1 MLLRFLRRLAIVTS
15 VVVAVFLNPVYAQS
29 SGQNQ
34 RKPLPSDPLP
44 RTQSESQTQKDQ
56 SPSKAPPENDDG
68 VSSSRDQIIDLS
80 PPSNDAKNH
89 PDSEIPGDTGDIQ
102 EFHAFDPHKA
112 AKAVEIGDFYFKR
125 KNYAAAVSRYREA
138 LLFKPNDAIATFRLA
153 QALEQS
159 RNFAEARKEYE
170 SYLKI
175 LPHGPGAAEARKAL
189 GRLPK
194 TLSSSASSGQ

>member
-15 VVVAVFLNPVYAQS
+15 VVGAVFLNPVYAQS

-44 RTQSESQTQKDQ
+44 RTQSESQTDKDQ
-56 SPSKAPPENDDG
+56 APSKTSPENDDG

-80 PPSNDAKNH
+80 PPKNDAKDH
-89 PDSEIPGDTGDIQ
+89 PDSEVPFDDATGVQ
-102 EFHAFDPHKA
+102 EFHQFDPHKA

-175 LPHGPGAAEARKAL
+175 LPHGPSAAEARKAL

-194 TLSSSASSGQ
+194 TLSSSASS

>member
-1 MLLRFLRRLAIVTS
+1 MLLMLLRLAIVTS
-15 VVVAVFLNPVYAQS
+15 VLVALFLNPVYAQS
-29 SGQNQ
+29 SAQTQ

-44 RTQSESQTQKDQ
+44 RTESESQREKEQDRPKTQR
-56 SPSKAPPENDDG
+56 ENDDG

-80 PPSNDAKNH
+80 PPGNDARNH
-89 PDSEIPGDTGDIQ
+89 PDSEIPGDIQ
-102 EFHAFDPHKA
+102 EFHPFDPHKA

-125 KNYAAAVSRYREA
+125 KNYAAAISRYREA

-175 LPHGPGAAEARKAL
+175 LPHGASAAEARKAL

-194 TLSSSASSGQ
+194 ALSSSATSGQ

>member
-1 MLLRFLRRLAIVTS
+1 MLLMLLRRLAIVTS
-15 VVVAVFLNPVYAQS
+15 VLVALFLNPVYAQS
-29 SGQNQ
+29 SPQNQ
-34 RKPLPSDPLP
+34 RQPLPSDPLP
-44 RTQSESQTQKDQ
+44 RTQSESQREKEQDRPKTQ
-56 SPSKAPPENDDG
+56 PENDDG

-80 PPSNDAKNH
+80 PPKNDSRDH
-89 PDSEIPGDTGDIQ
+89 PDSEIAGDVQ
-102 EFHAFDPHKA
+102 EFHPFDPHKA

-159 RNFAEARKEYE
+159 RNYAEARKEYE

-175 LPHGPGAAEARKAL
+175 LPHGPSAPDARKAL

-194 TLSSSASSGQ
+194 ALSSPASSGQ